1 MNLREAFQ
9 DYLTDITVNRGMAE
23 HTVASYRE
31 DLMQYSAYLGENS
44 IKDTK
49 EITGNLIEDFLNI
62 QSGHKKS
69 TSIAR
74 MSAAIR
80 SFHSWLQY
88 MDESEGNPS
97 EYIEVHHGERS
108 LPVFA
113 SVNEIN
119 LLMNSFSDEEPEQI
133 LQHAVLEM
141 IYSCGLRVSEACALT
156 INRVDLDAGFA
167 RVLGKGDKERI
178 VPVPS
183 GSIPILKRWRDIVRP
198 LFLKKKTN
206 LFFINRFGRKVTEKS
221 VQLLIRK
228 KCDELGIRK
237 HLTPHKLRHSYATH
251 LLQGGADL
259 RSIQEMLG
267 HSDIRTTEIYTHVQN
282 RQLFDA
288 YDRFHPGGEDDLFAD
303 MKNNKSG
310 ETEDE
315 N

>member
-31 DLMQYSAYLGENS
+31 DLMQYSAYLDENS

-49 EITGNLIEDFLNI
+49 EITGNLIEDFLNL

-156 INRVDLDAGFA
+156 MNRIDLDAGFA

-178 VPVPS
+178 VPVPA

-228 KCDELGIRK
+228 KCDELGIQK